1 MEKDETRGIRNRDIP
16 LLTQIFYIMQDIRS
30 LQHRSEFNDEQLYS
44 TTKRLTGMPGG
55 GGLPHGFDAIL
66 VELEEVNR
74 EYGEKIE
81 KYVRDLK
88 KAEKILN
95 GITDNRVYTFVRL
108 FYVDQ
113 VAQAEVIRDMELTEY
128 QFNKIRKNIE
138 DAETMQKAVWVE
150 KPKN

>member
-1 MEKDETRGIRNRDIP
+1 MEKDETRGVRNKDIP

-55 GGLPHGFDAIL
+55 GGLPHGFDSIL

-74 EYGEKIE
+74 EYGEKIA
-81 KYVRDLK
+81 KYVKDLR

-95 GITDNRVYTFVRL
+95 GITDNRLYTFVRL
-108 FYVDQ
+108 VYVDQ
-113 VAQAEVIRDMELTEY
+113 VAQAEAIRDMELTEY

-138 DAETMQKAVWVE
+138 DAEDMQKAVWVE
-150 KPKN
+150 KPKC